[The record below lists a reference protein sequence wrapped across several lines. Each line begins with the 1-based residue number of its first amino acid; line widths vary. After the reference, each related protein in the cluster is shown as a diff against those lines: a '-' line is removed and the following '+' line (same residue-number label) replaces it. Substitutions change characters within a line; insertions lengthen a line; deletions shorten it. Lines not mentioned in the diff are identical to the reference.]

1 MDIPKCPYCSGEMRP
16 GVLRT
21 AQSTGV
27 CFEPMPGLSDTV
39 DLAGPYLFRRDIQFP
54 ALAASNADPSSYDM
68 RKIDLSKYPVPLHRI
83 FFTQKL

>member
-27 CFEPMPGLSDTV
+27 CFEPMPGLRDTV

-54 ALAASNADPSSYDM
+54 AFGCLKCRSIVLRYEED
-68 RKIDLSKYPVPLHRI
+68 
-83 FFTQKL
+83 